1 MADPG
6 MRTVV
11 VTGGNRGIGL
21 EICRQLAGHGL
32 RVVLTARREAEG
44 AAAAHTLQ
52 GEGLE
57 VSYFPLDLGD
67 GESIAR
73 FARHARDSWG
83 RVDVLVNNAGIAM
96 DGFNAGVARNT
107 LGVNFFGAM
116 RLTDALRPLMGGPAR
131 IVMVSSGQGA
141 LSCLSLERERQFMD
155 ANLDRDGLIGLMNQF
170 VQDVETGTYRRQ
182 GWPGSAYKVSKVGLN
197 ALTRLLAR
205 ELSGTGMLVNA
216 VCPGWVRTGMGG
228 RAALKSPAEG
238 ADTPVWAALLPHDGP
253 SGGFF
258 RDRREVPW

>member
-1 MADPG
+1 MAHPG
-6 MRTVV
+6 LRTVV

-32 RVVLTARREAEG
+32 RVALTARREAEG
-44 AAAAHTLQ
+44 AAAARRLQ

-57 VSYFPLDLGD
+57 VSYFPLDVGD

-73 FARHARDSWG
+73 FARHAREAWG
-83 RVDVLVNNAGIAM
+83 RVHALVNNAGIAL

-107 LGVNFFGAM
+107 LAVNFFGAM
-116 RLTDALRPLMGGPAR
+116 HLTDALRPLMDGPAR

-141 LSCLSLERERQFMD
+141 LSCLSRERQRLLMD
-155 ANLDRDGLIGLMNQF
+155 PSLERGGLIALMNQF
-170 VQDVETGTYRRQ
+170 VQDVEDGSYRRQ
-182 GWPGSAYKVSKVGLN
+182 GWPGSAYSVSKVGLN
-197 ALTRLLAR
+197 ALTRILAR
-205 ELSGTGMLVNA
+205 ELDGTGIRVNA

-228 RAALKSPAEG
+228 RAAPNSPAEG
-238 ADTPVWAALLPHDGP
+238 ADTPVWAALLPGDGP

-258 RDRREVPW
+258 RNRREIAW